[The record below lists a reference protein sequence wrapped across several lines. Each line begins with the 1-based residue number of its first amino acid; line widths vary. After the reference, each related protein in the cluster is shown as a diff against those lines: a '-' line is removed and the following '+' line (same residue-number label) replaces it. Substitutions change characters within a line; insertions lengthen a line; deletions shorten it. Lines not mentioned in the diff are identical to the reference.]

1 LFVSVTYKLTQAKR
15 KDEEWDMAAGSGV
28 VPTIEGL
35 GSAPAHG
42 WPSTSAAYFALA
54 IITIATFLNFLDA
67 TAFGLVIEQIRDEF
81 HLTNIQMGWLTG
93 PANVVFYLV
102 VLLPLSRLVDI
113 YPRKIILSVGVVFIA
128 LMNSAGA
135 FAIGFWSLF
144 TSRMLVGAGGS
155 AHAPGAYSLL
165 SDSFPPEKRAFPF
178 SLLQLG
184 FIFATTWGFMISGN
198 LLGWVSTWE
207 PVQLGGI
214 SIHGWKWLLL
224 LLAIPGALTG
234 LLMLFIVEP
243 KRQGLI
249 GKGDPLPFRVV
260 LAEVSK
266 RRAVYAPLFIS
277 LAFGAAHALALPAW
291 LTPLMKRSYGW
302 TEIEIGNWLSP
313 ILFTGQMIGLL
324 AGPVIVNWFA
334 RTHKDAEIRATAIF
348 LTLALPFGI
357 IGPMM
362 PNGIL
367 ALCCF
372 AVTGACGLAA
382 AAPQNLAIQKI
393 TPNEMRGQLTGLY
406 LMMFT
411 VFGMCGPL
419 LIGMLIDKVFGHD
432 VDVWKALSLSG
443 VLLSPFACYFMWHG
457 IKPYRE
463 EVIRLEALEKETTH
477 V

>member
-1 LFVSVTYKLTQAKR
+1 
-15 KDEEWDMAAGSGV
+15 MAA
-28 VPTIEGL
+28 IL
-35 GSAPAHG
+35 PAAADDVSIARAGAEATEHS
-42 WPSTSAAYFALA
+42 WPSSGAAYFALA
-54 IITIATFLNFLDA
+54 VITFATFLNFLDA
-67 TAFGLVIEQIRDEF
+67 TAFGLVIEQIRNEF

-113 YPRKIILSVGVVFIA
+113 YPRKIILSIGVIFIA
-128 LMNSAGA
+128 FMNSAGA
-135 FAIGFWSLF
+135 FTVGFWSLF
-144 TSRMLVGAGGS
+144 ASRMLVGAGGS

-165 SDSFPPEKRAFPF
+165 ADSFPPEKRALPF

-184 FIFATTWGFMISGN
+184 FIFATTWGFMVSGN

-207 PVQLGGI
+207 AVQLGDLT
-214 SIHGWKWLLL
+214 IHGWKWLLL
-224 LLAIPGALTG
+224 LLAVPGMITG
-234 LLMLFIVEP
+234 LLMLFVREP
-243 KRQGLI
+243 TRHGLI
-249 GKGDPLPFRVV
+249 GTGDPLPFRVV
-260 LAEVSK
+260 LSEVSK
-266 RRAVYAPLFIS
+266 RRAVYGPLFIS

-291 LTPLMKRSYGW
+291 LTPLMKRNYGW
-302 TEIEIGNWLSP
+302 NELEIGNYLSP
-313 ILFTGQMIGLL
+313 ILFTGQMVGLL
-324 AGPVIVNWFA
+324 SGPIIVNWFA
-334 RTHKDAEIRATAIF
+334 RKHKDSEIRSTAIF
-348 LTLALPFGI
+348 LTLALPFAI

-362 PNGIL
+362 PNGVL

-419 LIGMLIDKVFGHD
+419 LIGLLIDKVFGHD
-432 VDVWKALSLSG
+432 ADVWKALSLSG
-443 VLLSPFACYFMWHG
+443 VLLSPFACYFMWRG
-457 IKPYRE
+457 VKPYRE
-463 EVIRLEALEKETTH
+463 EIERLEQLEKDAAN